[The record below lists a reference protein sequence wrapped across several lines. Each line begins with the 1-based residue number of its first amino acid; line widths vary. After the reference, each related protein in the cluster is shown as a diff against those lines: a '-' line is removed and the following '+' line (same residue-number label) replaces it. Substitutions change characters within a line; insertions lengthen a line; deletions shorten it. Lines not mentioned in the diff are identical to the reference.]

1 MSGTEI
7 TARDARR
14 VVDAAL
20 AKAESLGVA
29 VSIAVVDNGG
39 NLKEVS
45 RMDGATFMTPTVAA
59 NKAMTAAGLGLS
71 TKDFAEF
78 AGTNPVLLTG
88 MATQPDTA
96 VFPGGVPITVDGQ
109 LAGAVGV
116 AGGPAG
122 EDHPIAETGA
132 GAMAA
137 VRAG

>member
-20 AKAESLGVA
+20 AKADSLGVA
-29 VSIAVVDNGG
+29 VSIAVVDSGG
-39 NLKEVS
+39 NLKELS
-45 RMDGATFMTPTVAA
+45 RMDGATFMTPAVAT

-71 TKDFAEF
+71 TQDFAEF
-78 AGTNPVLLTG
+78 AGNNPVLLTG

-96 VFPGGVPITVDGQ
+96 VFPGGVPITVDGEI
-109 LAGAVGV
+109 AGAVGV

-122 EDHPIAETGA
+122 EDHPIAEAGA
-132 GAMAA
+132 GAMAT